1 MKKQLLLV
9 MLCAGMFCGTEAKG
23 QEAERLS
30 GYVQAE
36 RFTKEK
42 LNTMLFS
49 TSVDPHWFRKGSSFW
64 YEYKTGNGKV
74 WYVVDPVAKTKRPL
88 FDLDDIA
95 AQITEIVKD
104 PFTAQQ
110 LPIQKL
116 EAGEDGR
123 TFTFQITSSQE
134 AKKDSTDK
142 DKGPKKEIFFFSY
155 DYPTRKLT
163 WLKEKKKETEYPDWA
178 SFSPDGKTVVYAK
191 DLNLCRLSREDY
203 EKLKKDDKDSTVT
216 DIQLTTFGVKDFGFG
231 QPYSLLNTDTLCN
244 GKRKGV
250 WGIVWS
256 PDSRYFAVT
265 VEDERAVKDLWVINS
280 MASPRPTLE
289 TYKYQMPGEKEAPV
303 QHLFLFDM
311 NDNSYKEI
319 RTSAFKDQTL
329 RLARKPWRQKD
340 RDRKEVASVW
350 LGDNNRFFVTRSS
363 RDLHRIDIC
372 SYTVGQDSICPIIE
386 ERMNTY
392 QEVRPLAA
400 VGDGKELIQWSE
412 RDGWAHLYLYDGE
425 GNLKNRITRGP
436 WHVDQIVKV
445 DEAKRVVYFLANG
458 KEKDENPYYEHL
470 YRVGLDG
477 SGLQQVTPGDYFHTV
492 SMDDN
497 AAFVV
502 NNYSRVNT
510 IPRTDLMDSNGRKL
524 MTLEESDFSGLLAAG
539 YQFPEPFKV
548 KAADGVTDLYGVMYK
563 PFNFDSTALYPIID
577 YVYPGPQVE
586 ATVYPFSR
594 MSVRTDRLAQAGFI
608 VITVGN
614 RGGHPSRSKWYH
626 NFGYGNLRDYGLAD
640 QKAAIEQLANRYSF
654 IDINRVG
661 IHGHS
666 GGGFMSTAAI
676 LQYPDFFKAA
686 VSCAGNHDNRIY
698 NRWWSETH
706 HGVKEVVSE
715 KGDTTFVYNIKT
727 NEEIASRLKGHL
739 MLVHGDIDN
748 NVHPGNTLRVA
759 DALIRAGKRF
769 DMLLL
774 PQQRHGFGDMDE
786 YFYWR
791 MVDYFSRHLLGEQ
804 ETSVDI
810 PKR

>member
-9 MLCAGMFCGTEAKG
+9 MLCAGMFCGTKAKG

-191 DLNLCRLSREDY
+191 DLNLYRMSREDY

-329 RLARKPWRQKD
+329 RLARRPWRQKD

-614 RGGHPSRSKWYH
+614 RGGHPSRS
-626 NFGYGNLRDYGLAD
+626 NGIITSAM
-640 QKAAIEQLANRYSF
+640 ATCAIMGWRIRKRLSSNWPTA
-654 IDINRVG
+654 
-661 IHGHS
+661 IHS
-666 GGGFMSTAAI
+666 STSTVSVSTAI
-676 LQYPDFFKAA
+676 RVE
-686 VSCAGNHDNRIY
+686 VSCLRLLYCNIPTSSRQPSRVPETMITVSITVGGARRIM
-698 NRWWSETH
+698 
-706 HGVKEVVSE
+706 
-715 KGDTTFVYNIKT
+715 
-727 NEEIASRLKGHL
+727 A
-739 MLVHGDIDN
+739 
-748 NVHPGNTLRVA
+748 
-759 DALIRAGKRF
+759 
-769 DMLLL
+769 
-774 PQQRHGFGDMDE
+774 
-786 YFYWR
+786 
-791 MVDYFSRHLLGEQ
+791 
-804 ETSVDI
+804 
-810 PKR
+810 

>member
-9 MLCAGMFCGTEAKG
+9 MLCAGMFCGTEAQG
-23 QEAERLS
+23 QETERLS

-49 TSVDPHWFRKGSSFW
+49 TSVDPHWFQKGNNFW
-64 YEYKTGNGKV
+64 YEYKTSNGKA
-74 WYVVDPVAKTKRPL
+74 WYVVDPVAKTKRSL

-163 WLKEKKKETEYPDWA
+163 WLQDKKKETEYPDWA

-191 DLNLCRLSREDY
+191 DLNLYRMSREDY

-244 GKRKGV
+244 GKRKAV

-265 VEDERAVKDLWVINS
+265 ATDERAVKDLWVINS

-303 QHLFLFDM
+303 EHLFLFDM
-311 NDNSYKEI
+311 NDNSHKEI

-372 SYTVGQDSICPIIE
+372 SYTIGQDSICPIIE

-392 QEVRPLAA
+392 QEVRPLATI
-400 VGDGKELIQWSE
+400 GDGKELIQWSE

-458 KEKDENPYYEHL
+458 KDKDENPYYEHL

-477 SGLQQVTPGDYFHTV
+477 GGLQQVTPGDYFHTV

-594 MSVRTDRLAQAGFI
+594 MSVRTDRLAQAGFV

-640 QKAAIEQLANRYSF
+640 QKAAIEQLANRYPF

-727 NEEIASRLKGHL
+727 NEEIAGRLKGHL

-791 MVDYFSRHLLGEQ
+791 MVDYFSRNLLGEQ

>member
-9 MLCAGMFCGTEAKG
+9 MLCVGMFCGTEAKG

-191 DLNLCRLSREDY
+191 DLNLYRMSREDY

-759 DALIRAGKRF
+759 DA
-769 DMLLL
+769 
-774 PQQRHGFGDMDE
+774 
-786 YFYWR
+786 
-791 MVDYFSRHLLGEQ
+791 
-804 ETSVDI
+804 
-810 PKR
+810 

>member
-191 DLNLCRLSREDY
+191 DLNLYRMSREDY

-791 MVDYFSRHLLGEQ
+791 MVDYFSATYWVNRKH
-804 ETSVDI
+804 
-810 PKR
+810 R

>member
-9 MLCAGMFCGTEAKG
+9 MLCAGMFCGTKAKG

-191 DLNLCRLSREDY
+191 DLNLYRMSREDY

-614 RGGHPSRSKWYH
+614 RGDIRAVRNGIITSAMATCAIMGWRIRKRLSSNWPTAIHSSTSTVSVSTAIRVAALCLRLLYCNIPTSSRPPSRVPETMITAS
-626 NFGYGNLRDYGLAD
+626 
-640 QKAAIEQLANRYSF
+640 IT
-654 IDINRVG
+654 VG
-661 IHGHS
+661 G
-666 GGGFMSTAAI
+666 AR
-676 LQYPDFFKAA
+676 
-686 VSCAGNHDNRIY
+686 RIM
-698 NRWWSETH
+698 
-706 HGVKEVVSE
+706 
-715 KGDTTFVYNIKT
+715 
-727 NEEIASRLKGHL
+727 A
-739 MLVHGDIDN
+739 
-748 NVHPGNTLRVA
+748 
-759 DALIRAGKRF
+759 
-769 DMLLL
+769 
-774 PQQRHGFGDMDE
+774 
-786 YFYWR
+786 
-791 MVDYFSRHLLGEQ
+791 
-804 ETSVDI
+804 
-810 PKR
+810 